1 MIKYPSGVKAQP
13 IKKKHEKKQGVEL
26 SISAS
31 NRGMNLE
38 NDINLSNEYYR
49 DHDICVITKRPT
61 PVNIVK
67 VDYSHGARITDAYFE
82 SNLRQTI
89 TAFIKDA
96 ISILKPK
103 ILKTKLH
110 FL

>member
-1 MIKYPSGVKAQP
+1 MIKYPSGVKAQT

-67 VDYSHGARITDAYFE
+67 VDYSHGAFYSRESQSSQKGRFTD
-82 SNLRQTI
+82 NL
-89 TAFIKDA
+89 
-96 ISILKPK
+96 
-103 ILKTKLH
+103 H
-110 FL
+110 VNY